1 MPIRRFDK
9 FRDVIEN
16 FLANV
21 TQEAANNLA
30 MRGKGGG
37 NLEEAVLNSGRYKI
51 SPNSIQIA
59 FDFAGA
65 DYAMFVDQGVAAA
78 GEDGSFMVDPD
89 EGINPLDSGTKFGFA
104 DYINPGPRMR
114 TNLRNWLSVK
124 GMYGFDDVKTNTAVF
139 LIGRAVRREGIE
151 RTLFFTK
158 PYRKYFKQLPD
169 EFIEAFGFEIEDLYN
184 FILK

>member
-1 MPIRRFDK
+1 MPIRRFDR

-51 SPNSIQIA
+51 NPNSVEIA
-59 FDFAGA
+59 FDFGDN
-65 DYAMFVDQGVAAA
+65 DYAFFVDQGVAKA
-78 GEDGSFMVDPD
+78 GDGIEGDIADIDP
-89 EGINPLDSGTKFGFA
+89 LSDSKPFGFR
-104 DYINPGPRMR
+104 DYINPPEDMR
-114 TNLRNWLSVK
+114 INLRNWLNAK
-124 GMYGFDDVKTNTAVF
+124 GMYGFDDVKMNAAVF

>member
-1 MPIRRFDK
+1 MPIRRFDR

-51 SPNSIQIA
+51 NPNSVEIA
-59 FDFAGA
+59 FDFGDN
-65 DYAMFVDQGVAAA
+65 DYAMFVDQGVEAA
-78 GEDGSFMVDPD
+78 GEGVSGDINNIDP
-89 EGINPLDSGTKFGFA
+89 LSDSKPFGFA